1 MSEIE
6 IDRKIFIDIL
16 QNINTAVEKF
26 KKIEKSV
33 EQIEVVIFG
42 NEINNKTGLT
52 ENFRKIKD
60 DIKDM
65 DNLLNNTIV
74 AEIKTLK
81 DTTSINDKINK
92 IETKLEKVDDFVS
105 RLKNLPAHLMWIIP
119 IFSLITQWIGSIL
132 IPLFYKK

>member
-6 IDRKIFIDIL
+6 IDKATFIDVL
-16 QNINTAVEKF
+16 KNINIAVEKF
-26 KKIEKSV
+26 KTVQDSV
-33 EQIEVVIFG
+33 DQIEVVIFG
-42 NEINNKTGLT
+42 HEADNKIGLT
-52 ENFRKIKD
+52 EKFRKLKAELEIMDKLLKN
-60 DIKDM
+60 DI
-65 DNLLNNTIV
+65 IP
-74 AEIKTLK
+74 EIKTLK